1 MKSILPLMSLVLM
14 LACTSSKKETNI
26 DQSSAFDS
34 LLTLFGE
41 DRFKLMPM
49 EATVAGDNRYND
61 TLPNDLTAEYRQAV
75 KAFYMTYR
83 EKLEGFDRNSITEN
97 QKLSYDFLLREC
109 DIQLASLNFKD
120 YLLPLNQFW
129 STPLLIGQLA
139 SGSSLQPFKT
149 VKDYEDWLK
158 RLDDYTQWCDTAVV
172 NMKKG
177 IKEGYVLPKPLAQKA
192 LPQIKDFDHGPVEK
206 HLFYSPVKK
215 FPDDFSIEDK
225 ARLTKAYAET
235 ISSKIIPAHKK
246 ISDFLAKEYIPACR
260 ETSGISAIPNGRE
273 YYNHLIKV
281 YTTTN
286 SSAEEIFE
294 LGKREVERITNEM
307 EAVKEQ
313 VGFKGDLKEFFIHLR
328 TKKELLPFTSAEQVI
343 ANFNAIHERMKPN
356 LEKLFNKKPKTGFEV
371 KRTEAFREASASAEY
386 NPGSLDG
393 TRPGVFYVPVPD
405 AKKYNTLSDEGLFL
419 HEAIPGHHYQISLM
433 QENTALPKFR
443 KLMYNSAYVEGWAL
457 YTESLGKE
465 LGLYTDPYQYFGMLS
480 GEMHRA
486 IRLVVDAGIHTQG
499 WTREQAIQYSL
510 DHEADTEAS
519 VIAEIE
525 RYMALPAQALSYKV
539 GQLKIRALRTKAE
552 NELGDKFVIAE
563 FHDQILDS
571 GSLPLNILED
581 KIERWIGSL
590 KSGGAAAGL

>member
-26 DQSSAFDS
+26 DQSHAFDS
-34 LLTLFGE
+34 LLTLFSE

-49 EATVAGDNRYND
+49 EATAAGDNRYND
-61 TLPNDLTAEYRQAV
+61 TLPNDLTAEYRHAV

-177 IKEGYVLPKPLAQKA
+177 IKEGYVLPKPLAQKV

-215 FPDDFSIEDK
+215 FPDDFSTEDK

-235 ISSKIIPAHKK
+235 ISSKIIPTHKK
-246 ISDFLAKEYIPACR
+246 MSDFLAKEYIPACR

-510 DHEADTEAS
+510 DHEAETEAS

-571 GSLPLNILED
+571 GSLPLNILEN
-581 KIERWIGSL
+581 KIERWIGSV
-590 KSGGAAAGL
+590 KSGGAAM